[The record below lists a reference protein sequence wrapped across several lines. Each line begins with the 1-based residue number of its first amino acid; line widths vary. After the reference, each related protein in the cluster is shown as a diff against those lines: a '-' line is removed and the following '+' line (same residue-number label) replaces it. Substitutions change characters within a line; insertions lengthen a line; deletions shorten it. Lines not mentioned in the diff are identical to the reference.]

1 MIMTPF
7 TSSPLI
13 PTLEN
18 WHGAAQV
25 HPYFV
30 CDVFT
35 SQPLEGNQLGVFVDG
50 RPFTTEQMQSLAR
63 EMNFAE
69 SVFLLPPR
77 EGGDVRIRIF
87 SPQSELPFAGHP
99 VLGTAFVVSTAL
111 GAEQVALETGAGLV
125 PVQLELSQ
133 GRPVFGR
140 MQQPI
145 RDCEPFARER
155 ELLDALGVPGSGLPV
170 ELYRSGAPHVFVAL
184 ESEDAVAALQPD
196 LAALAALDIAANCFA
211 GSGLSWKTRMF
222 YPARGIPE
230 DPATGSAA
238 GPLALHLP
246 ATGGSPLGRRSRSG
260 RAPSSAARLFS
271 TRSPPARAIASR
283 QSRSA
288 ASPQSSPRA
297 SSGLPSPDRHI
308 RAGRACRRLR
318 GCRLLCHIPIGMYT
332 WDHDRPAKCARRAP
346 GRDERA
352 DL

>member
-238 GPLALHLP
+238 GPLALHLARHGWIAFGQEIEIRQGAELGRP
-246 ATGGSPLGRRSRSG
+246 SLLYAVATGSRDRVETVEVG
-260 RAPSSAARLFS
+260 GVAAIVAEGVFR
-271 TRSPPARAIASR
+271 IA
-283 QSRSA
+283 QS
-288 ASPQSSPRA
+288 
-297 SSGLPSPDRHI
+297 
-308 RAGRACRRLR
+308 
-318 GCRLLCHIPIGMYT
+318 
-332 WDHDRPAKCARRAP
+332 
-346 GRDERA
+346 
-352 DL
+352 